1 MNEFDHRWQAC
12 AAQARQDVAGPVPVP
27 AGFATR
33 AWARWTGRSHTSLA
47 AVWTALSFR
56 ALILA
61 TLVLVVLA
69 TAEFST
75 PAADNAL
82 TPHLEDVVANVW
94 GTL

>member
-1 MNEFDHRWQAC
+1 MNEFDHRWQTC
-12 AAQARQDVAGPVPVP
+12 AARARQDVAGPVPVP
-27 AGFATR
+27 VGFATR
-33 AWARWTGRSHTSLA
+33 TWARWTGRSHASLT

-75 PAADNAL
+75 ASADNAL